1 MVTAETVSLSLGT
14 LGMVVGAVIWYRL
27 WAGSDATTRERGA
40 FVWIA
45 VIPGAAA
52 VAYALMALNV
62 GFISV
67 GGVEV
72 PVPRYV
78 DWLLTT
84 PVLIGYAAHAAGA
97 SRRTIGWIVA
107 VDVAMI
113 AIGWA
118 GVVTTGT
125 TRLAAFSASSFCYLG
140 LLYALYGVLPDVA
153 AERSGP
159 RRRLFEVLQNH
170 VGLLWVTYP
179 VVWAAGPL
187 GFGYVETV
195 GVTLLITFVD
205 VMAKTPYVYFVSV
218 HRSAFTDAAE
228 TATTG
233 STDSPVGTPAA
244 ADGGE
249 ATAD

>member
-1 MVTAETVSLSLGT
+1 MTAETVSLSLG
-14 LGMVVGAVIWYRL
+14 VVGMALGAVVWYRL
-27 WAGSDATTRERGA
+27 WADSDAATRERGA

-45 VIPGAAA
+45 VIPVAAA
-52 VAYALMALNV
+52 VAYALMALDV
-62 GFISV
+62 GFVSV
-67 GGVEV
+67 GGVTV

-78 DWLLTT
+78 DWLVTT
-84 PVLIGYAAHAAGA
+84 PVLIGYTAHVAGA
-97 SRRTIGWIVA
+97 SRRTTGWIVA

-113 AIGWA
+113 VVGWA
-118 GVVTTGT
+118 GVVTGGT
-125 TRLAAFSASSFCYLG
+125 TRLAAFATSSLCYVG

-153 AERSGP
+153 AERSGS

-170 VGLLWVTYP
+170 VGLLWIVYP

-187 GFGYVETV
+187 GLGYVETI
-195 GVTLLITFVD
+195 GVTLLISFVD

-218 HRSAFTDAAE
+218 HRSAFTDPTETAATESAE
-228 TATTG
+228 TPA
-233 STDSPVGTPAA
+233 GTPAA